1 MAKTGHLKVG
11 PAQIIS
17 RGCEA
22 PKLRKQLHLVVL
34 SVDGLGSFMLNKTNK
49 TLDKCFF
56 FLAQTQKWLC
66 FLVTYS
72 LRICDVTSM
81 DYHVQEIVISVMVIP
96 LGFLLKPFRVTRK
109 AGFVARGRNMEGRT
123 QETLEVRCSAYGR
136 SAGEPKDLP
145 PVKPL
150 LNLTSII
157 GEGGCGKVKLT
168 VESCIVIIILEK
180 ERQQRSQLCHRR
192 FSHSES
198 LPQDGPC

>member
-1 MAKTGHLKVG
+1 
-11 PAQIIS
+11 
-17 RGCEA
+17 
-22 PKLRKQLHLVVL
+22 
-34 SVDGLGSFMLNKTNK
+34 MLNKTNK
-49 TLDKCFF
+49 TLDKCSFF
-56 FLAQTQKWLC
+56 ILRRHKIKWLC

-123 QETLEVRCSAYGR
+123 QETLEVRCSTYGR
-136 SAGEPKDLP
+136 SAGGPKDLP
-145 PVKPL
+145 PVKP
-150 LNLTSII
+150 NQHHWRR
-157 GEGGCGKVKLT
+157 CGKVKLT